1 MINKERV
8 VEILKETKVLQ
19 EGHFLLTSGKHS
31 NKYMQCARILEYPE
45 YTVELS
51 TILADAFKNDNVDV
65 VIGPATGGIIL
76 SYEVAR
82 QLGVRNLFA
91 ERENGKMTLRRGFKV
106 PKGARVLVV
115 EDVITTGGSV
125 KEVIDIVKEQG
136 GQIVGVAV
144 LIDRSNGNIDFGCK
158 LQSVYLTEV
167 ISYDPEECPICKEGN
182 ISLVKPGS
190 QSINQNR

>member
-51 TILADAFKNDNVDV
+51 SILADVFKNDNVDV

-91 ERENGKMTLRRGFKV
+91 ERENGKMTLRRGFKI
-106 PKGARVLVV
+106 PKGARVLVA

-125 KEVIDIVKEQG
+125 QEVIDIVKEQG
-136 GQIVGVAV
+136 GKVAGVAV
-144 LIDRSNGNIDFGCK
+144 LVDRTNGNIDFGCR
-158 LQSVYLTEV
+158 LQSVYSTEV
-167 ISYDPEECPICKEGN
+167 ISYAPEECPMCKEGKN
-182 ISLVKPGS
+182 SLVKPGS
-190 QSINQNR
+190 RSIN